1 MNPTFLMKVL
11 LPNGNGAFLVMQF
24 VKDTAEAAQLLHDQ
38 LVAATWADATQDELD
53 AFTAAAG
60 VVGNVL
66 NGQEYVSLDGLPED
80 QKVLM
85 REASARQITLMQ
97 A

>member
-1 MNPTFLMKVL
+1 MKVL
-11 LPNGNGAFLVMQF
+11 IPNGNGAFFVMQF
-24 VKDTAEAAQLLHDQ
+24 VKDTAEAAQALHDQ
-38 LVAATWADATQDELD
+38 LVAATWADATQDD
-53 AFTAAAG
+53 MDSFTSAAG

-66 NGQEYVSLDGLPED
+66 NGQEYVSLDGLAED

-85 REASARQITLMQ
+85 REASARTITIMQ